1 MISEENLV
9 KLLDIN
15 PFSIPKLYQHHDLPV
30 IVKTV
35 LVVWQAIAFYILTD
49 FTFDVKVID
58 VDTFVRKLS
67 FINIL
72 VSTMIGIYLT
82 LSSKRSH
89 GFNLESLR
97 ELNSSP
103 DSPPTITPPGVVIPV
118 IICFLVAHVSAY
130 TCLTISSGIIFM
142 INYLLFASTNYTVTA
157 VKHLVSKSFKY
168 VGHRTVRSESPIE
181 VVHYCRQVLAYSYR
195 IEETYS
201 LSVLVGLFGGVFMM
215 CLSLTEYWKC
225 WGLHKICDSFE
236 SNHPFIS
243 IISQYYTMCQLLL
256 LGVDSTQQV
265 GNVGILCIFH
275 RIRQIWF
282 ANCCSFLLSYELK
295 DKTNFL
301 KRTLFCWLLLL
312 LFFMKL

>member
-1 MISEENLV
+1 MISEETLV
-9 KLLDIN
+9 KLVDIN

-30 IVKTV
+30 IFKAV
-35 LVVWQAIAFYILTD
+35 LVVWQATAFYILTD
-49 FTFDVKVID
+49 FAFEVKVID

-67 FINIL
+67 YINIL
-72 VSTMIGIYLT
+72 VSTMIGIYLIW
-82 LSSKRSH
+82 SSKRSR

-103 DSPPTITPPGVVIPV
+103 DSPPGVVLPV

-130 TCLTISSGIIFM
+130 MCLTISSGIIFI
-142 INYLLFASTNYTVTA
+142 INYVLFASTNYTVIA
-157 VKHLVSKSFKY
+157 VKHLVSKSLKSVRY
-168 VGHRTVRSESPIE
+168 KTVRSESPIE
-181 VVHYCRQVLAYSYR
+181 VVHYCRQVLAHSYR

-201 LSVLVGLFGGVFMM
+201 FSVLVGLFGGVFMM

-256 LGVDSTQQV
+256 LGIVSTQQV
-265 GNVGILCIFH
+265 GNVGILYICH
-275 RIRQIWF
+275 RIRRIWF
-282 ANCCSFLLSYELK
+282 ANCSSFLLSYELK
-295 DKTNFL
+295 DKTNF
-301 KRTLFCWLLLL
+301 
-312 LFFMKL
+312 

>member
-1 MISEENLV
+1 MISEETLV
-9 KLLDIN
+9 KLVDIN
-15 PFSIPKLYQHHDLPV
+15 PFSIPKIYEHHDLPV
-30 IVKTV
+30 IFTTV
-35 LVVWQAIAFYILTD
+35 LVVWQAIAFYILTY
-49 FTFDVKVID
+49 FAFEVKVID

-67 FINIL
+67 YINIL

-82 LSSKRSH
+82 LSSKRSR

-97 ELNSSP
+97 ELNSSL

-118 IICFLVAHVSAY
+118 IICFLVAHVTAY

-157 VKHLVSKSFKY
+157 VKHLVSKSFKSVRY
-168 VGHRTVRSESPIE
+168 KTVRSESPIE
-181 VVHYCRQVLAYSYR
+181 VVHCCRQVLAYSYR
-195 IEETYS
+195 IEEIYS
-201 LSVLVGLFGGVFMM
+201 FSVLVGLFGGVFMM

-256 LGVDSTQQV
+256 LGMVSTHQV
-265 GNVGILCIFH
+265 GNVGILCICH

-282 ANCCSFLLSYELK
+282 ENCCALQLSILTLISF
-295 DKTNFL
+295 KTRLTF
-301 KRTLFCWLLLL
+301 
-312 LFFMKL
+312 